1 MKMLLESVY
10 ESLEKLQSTNKAVNN
25 VLNEMKVEWYEN
37 DNLKGFYFDWKEEGD
52 NHVYK
57 WRLEMTV
64 FTFYFDIYEVYAQ
77 LKQQGSNKSIE
88 EAVKEIIIRKVNF
101 E

>member
-37 DNLKGFYFDWKEEGD
+37 DNL
-52 NHVYK
+52 
-57 WRLEMTV
+57 TP
-64 FTFYFDIYEVYAQ
+64 
-77 LKQQGSNKSIE
+77 S
-88 EAVKEIIIRKVNF
+88 
-101 E
+101 